1 MTAATESLA
10 DLIQAAP
17 FIDIALDDS
26 DSKPEQS
33 GQIKKTAK
41 QFTFLPLPL
50 GADNDGT
57 TDSLYPHLLRAHI
70 ALAKLSEAS
79 DELIVTQSPTNFLLL
94 NEILSNQG
102 YDNATEKAQLSI
114 SEL

>member
-1 MTAATESLA
+1 MTAEIESLA

-33 GQIKKTAK
+33 EKATPTTQTEK
-41 QFTFLPLPL
+41 QFSLLPLPL
-50 GADNDGT
+50 GAENDDT

-79 DELIVTQSPTNFLLL
+79 DEHIVTQSPTNFLLL
-94 NEILSNQG
+94 DEVLS
-102 YDNATEKAQLSI
+102 LSLIHI
-114 SEL
+114 SEPTRPY